1 MGEAIRGR
9 IFSNITVFNGLAFER
24 DQSLLID
31 CKGKASFG
39 PTPDVKGFTP
49 ANLQEIDGTG
59 LTVTPSFHDTHMHLL
74 SYAANLLA
82 YDIGLGSLSKEV
94 FIRSVRKAAR
104 DQRNADV
111 VRVSGMDHGLMNM
124 PGNLPVDN
132 ALLDEALSERPLR
145 IQTRSGHAHVLN
157 SAAMHLAGIGD
168 STDEPEGVTFQRHL
182 SDGRL
187 NGVFLEAGEY
197 LDNRLPV
204 IGQFELRKGL
214 GKAFSTIHAHGI
226 NDLTDAT
233 HFNDVSRYQLLSE
246 YLDEY
251 APNMELLFMLGFH
264 SLRDFVDL
272 GMKFRSRKNGITVG
286 PVKIML
292 TNSSGSIYPDESDLK
307 EIVRECHSF
316 GFPVA
321 IHSIDKDSTDIVINV
336 LSDDFLAGDRIEHA
350 SELTDDQIHKMS
362 VISLNVSTQPSFI
375 YERGDGYLNS
385 DAASRINKLYR
396 LNSLLSAGIVVGAS
410 SDCPVTSPD
419 PIKTVYSSVTR
430 QTSSGATV
438 NIEERVT
445 VCEALKMLTTNSVT
459 ISGLTQVRDW
469 TDKNL
474 ILIDNDLDSCSDEE
488 LLQANISWI
497 SDFE

>member
-1 MGEAIRGR
+1 
-9 IFSNITVFNGLAFER
+9 
-24 DQSLLID
+24 
-31 CKGKASFG
+31 
-39 PTPDVKGFTP
+39 
-49 ANLQEIDGTG
+49 
-59 LTVTPSFHDTHMHLL
+59 
-74 SYAANLLA
+74 
-82 YDIGLGSLSKEV
+82 
-94 FIRSVRKAAR
+94 
-104 DQRNADV
+104 
-111 VRVSGMDHGLMNM
+111 
-124 PGNLPVDN
+124 
-132 ALLDEALSERPLR
+132 
-145 IQTRSGHAHVLN
+145 
-157 SAAMHLAGIGD
+157 
-168 STDEPEGVTFQRHL
+168 
-182 SDGRL
+182 
-187 NGVFLEAGEY
+187 
-197 LDNRLPV
+197 
-204 IGQFELRKGL
+204 
-214 GKAFSTIHAHGI
+214 
-226 NDLTDAT
+226 
-233 HFNDVSRYQLLSE
+233 
-246 YLDEY
+246 
-251 APNMELLFMLGFH
+251 
-264 SLRDFVDL
+264 
-272 GMKFRSRKNGITVG
+272 
-286 PVKIML
+286 
-292 TNSSGSIYPDESDLK
+292 
-307 EIVRECHSF
+307 
-316 GFPVA
+316 A

-362 VISLNVSTQPSFI
+362 AISLNVSTQPSFI